1 MKTKTKY
8 PFLKKRKY
16 RYKKYSIIPLRKKDI
31 QLIKKW
37 RNEQIDVLRQKKKLS
52 TKDQI
57 RYYNKLEK
65 NSFYVKK
72 PETILFSFL
81 LEEKCIGYGGFVHI
95 DWKVKR
101 AEISIIVKS
110 SRNDELKIYK
120 KDFQAF
126 FHIIK
131 DLAFNEI
138 GFNRLTTETY
148 DIRPYV
154 IKLLEKM
161 EFKLEGRMKKHI
173 KINNIYVDSLIHG
186 YLKQYFKK

>member
-16 RYKKYSIIPLRKKDI
+16 SYKKYSIIPLRKKDI